1 MQHDHHTDCR
11 VHQDHRDL
19 SNALLNWNLSLK
31 SLKNLMAL
39 SNLSLAFPDR
49 MMERIQMVQQDWLQG
64 IESVRR
70 GNVNQPLFQHL

>member
-39 SNLSLAFPDR
+39 SNLSLVFLDQ